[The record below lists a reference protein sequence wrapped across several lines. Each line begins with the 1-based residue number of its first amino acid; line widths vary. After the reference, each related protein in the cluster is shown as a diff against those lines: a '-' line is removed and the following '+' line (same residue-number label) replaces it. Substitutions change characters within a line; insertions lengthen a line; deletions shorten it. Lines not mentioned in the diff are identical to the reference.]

1 MKSSKKEK
9 EFLDEMKEKFDK
21 RLEEAFDDKTGLIDP
36 ATVKGTLR
44 DIEES
49 DFPDEVKSVYLD
61 HVIKMYD
68 KRINKFLGERKE
80 KKKTPRK
87 SKGPSKLD
95 LIKQITASIS
105 DNVPSDIDRDKLQ
118 SIKDT
123 LDKMKSFDDLSRI
136 HEHEDVI
143 ESIACLRVDSDSAI
157 AVFDKELRDEIGQFS
172 SNAVE
177 CDGWGYMFVD
187 NKDFFEKVTTY
198 YTEKINQSFKAMVYD
213 IKEDGRLDVN
223 NPTVFGESFSNP
235 LMSTDNTNVV
245 LEIMEKT
252 FRNYMYNYVGFEA
265 GIKEVEEMA
274 LSLLGV
280 QNASII
286 LNRYIFT
293 KGVYNTDKPVAAV
306 LKIPESISTERN
318 LNDINIMYLLWAA
331 FIQKDKHI
339 IDMLSE
345 LFQET
350 PVFSI
355 KNITEDANRYCI
367 LRNSLDKSKIKDFVI
382 EYLKIDE
389 EFEMDD
395 RTTTVSDMAWSM
407 MIYQKVLSRKL
418 IDVNMDVFTG
428 KLPADNISDEKSE
441 GVVN

>member
-9 EFLDEMKEKFDK
+9 EILDKMKEKFDK

-49 DFPDEVKSVYLD
+49 DFPDEVKSIYLD

-80 KKKTPRK
+80 KKTTPKK

-143 ESIACLRVDSDSAI
+143 KSIACLRVDSDSAI

-172 SNAVE
+172 FNTIE
-177 CDGWGYMFVD
+177 CDGWGYIFVD

-198 YTEKINQSFKAMVYD
+198 YTEKINEGFRAMVYD

-252 FRNYMYNYVGFEA
+252 FRNYMYNYVGFEV

-306 LKIPESISTERN
+306 LKIPESIATERS
-318 LNDINIMYLLWAA
+318 NDINIMYLLWAA

-418 IDVNMDVFTG
+418 IDINMDVFTG
-428 KLPADNISDEKSE
+428 KLPADNISEEEYK

>member
-9 EFLDEMKEKFDK
+9 EILDKMKEKFDK

-49 DFPDEVKSVYLD
+49 DFPDEVKSIYLD

-80 KKKTPRK
+80 KKTTPKK

-143 ESIACLRVDSDSAI
+143 EAIACLRVDSDSAI

-172 SNAVE
+172 FNTIE
-177 CDGWGYMFVD
+177 CDGWGYIFVD

-198 YTEKINQSFKAMVYD
+198 YTEKINEGFRAMVYD

-252 FRNYMYNYVGFEA
+252 FRNYMYNYVGFEV

-306 LKIPESISTERN
+306 LKIPESIATERS
-318 LNDINIMYLLWAA
+318 NDINIMYLLWAA

-418 IDVNMDVFTG
+418 IDINMDVFTG
-428 KLPADNISDEKSE
+428 KLPADNISEEEYK